1 MECKIGTDI
10 GGTCTDTVVS
20 VEGGGTHV
28 GKALTTYPDFSEGI
42 FDSLADAADGIGVS
56 LAELI
61 ESTTLFIHS
70 TSVGENTIFERDG
83 AETGLLTTA
92 GFEDTLHETRG
103 GYGRWSGLSFERTKD
118 IVKSDKP
125 EPLVPDARIKGVAER
140 SFRNESVIDVNRED
154 VCGAVEELADE
165 ELDSLAVC
173 FIWSTMNAA
182 HEEKVGTILAD
193 EFPELDVSLSS
204 EVSSTPGEYERTS
217 TTVLNSYLSP
227 SVRTYITNLRD
238 ELVER
243 GLDGRFLIMFS
254 HGGVVTPQHAIDK
267 PIGLIESGPV
277 GGVIGSEFV
286 GTELGSRNVISVDM
300 GGTTFKVGV
309 VSDGEIETASN
320 PMVGRHHYQFPKK
333 DVHSIPIAGG
343 SIVSLDEKGIP
354 SVGPESAGSDPGP
367 VCYGQGG
374 ERTTVTDVDLIKGYF
389 SPDHFLGG
397 DHDMEPEAARDA
409 FRTQIA
415 EPLNMDV
422 DTAAAEIYELT
433 NSMIVDFIRETT
445 VEKGI
450 DPREF
455 LLSSIGGAAG
465 MHAASI
471 ARKLDIPKVMIP
483 ATASVHSALGLLST
497 NLTYE
502 RSQTQELTTPFD
514 PSDIAKGFSPL
525 VTDVRELL
533 LEDDFDESEI
543 TIQTEISMRYARQV
557 HEIRTPI
564 EYEDAPTESDIEE
577 TIDRFEER
585 YEQRYGAG
593 SKYKKEGIE
602 LTGFHVRGIGHLP
615 DPELGI
621 DTTVETQDARIDTKE
636 IHFAAADGRTET
648 PIYDF
653 TALPVE
659 KQLHG
664 PAVIVTPVTTIVV
677 NPGDVAELDSHRN
690 LTIDIEGAA

>member
-1 MECKIGTDI
+1 MHCKIGTDI

-92 GFEDTLHETRG
+92 GFEDTLHATRG

-125 EPLVPDARIKGVAER
+125 EPLIPDTRIKGVNER
-140 SFRNESVIDVNRED
+140 SFRGESVIDVDRED

-165 ELDSLAVC
+165 NLDSLAVC
-173 FIWSTMNAA
+173 FIWSTMNSA
-182 HEEKVGTILAD
+182 HEETVGSILKE
-193 EFPELDVSLSS
+193 EFPKLDVSLSS

-227 SVRTYITNLRD
+227 SVKTYVTNLRD
-238 ELVER
+238 ELVKR
-243 GLDGRFLIMFS
+243 GLEGRLLIMFS

-309 VSDGEIETASN
+309 VNDGEIETASN

-343 SIVSLDEKGIP
+343 SIVSLDENGIP

-422 DTAAAEIYELT
+422 DIAAAEIYDLT

-455 LLSSIGGAAG
+455 MLSSIGGAAG

-471 ARKLDIPKVMIP
+471 ARKLDIPSVLIP
-483 ATASVHSALGLLST
+483 ATASVHSAFGLLST

-502 RSQTQELTTPFD
+502 RSQMRELTTPFD
-514 PSDIAKGFSPL
+514 PTDVAEGFSPL
-525 VTDVRELL
+525 VTDVREQL
-533 LEDDFDESEI
+533 LEDEFDESDI

-564 EYEDAPTESDIEE
+564 EYEGAPTETDIEE

-621 DTTVETQDARIDTKE
+621 DTTFGTEDAQIDTKE
-636 IHFAAADGRTET
+636 IHFAATDGWTET

-659 KQLHG
+659 KELHG

-677 NPGDVAELDSHRN
+677 NPGDVAELDNHRN